1 MGVFLHLYLFPLK
14 SEVNFFTFVIIIFQK
29 VFEHIGTDAINFDQF
44 CKALEALK
52 QHATGQ

>member
-1 MGVFLHLYLFPLK
+1 MA
-14 SEVNFFTFVIIIFQK
+14 ENITFMQRWRAVIILSFFVVFFQK